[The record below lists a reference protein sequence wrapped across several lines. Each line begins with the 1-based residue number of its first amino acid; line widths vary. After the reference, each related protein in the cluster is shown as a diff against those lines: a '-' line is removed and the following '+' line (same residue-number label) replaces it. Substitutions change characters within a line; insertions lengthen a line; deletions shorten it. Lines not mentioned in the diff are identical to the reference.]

1 MCNISTLTEGHPKM
15 YQKFCC
21 ILLGFHKVFIFSF
34 LIEITKCYECI
45 WDICTLLFALLFSGK
60 YNGKDIQLSNC
71 PTVVL
76 FVYKASGER
85 IIFYNHICIE
95 YASICMNLPSE
106 YNGKCNIKCN
116 RIRAEVQLQTGSGR
130 TMATVQLFAT
140 FPHTLSIQ
148 ILLIRPIGRLA
159 RWSVGPS
166 GPSSPSGPAQ
176 IITNLHFLHSG

>member
-1 MCNISTLTEGHPKM
+1 
-15 YQKFCC
+15 
-21 ILLGFHKVFIFSF
+21 
-34 LIEITKCYECI
+34 
-45 WDICTLLFALLFSGK
+45 
-60 YNGKDIQLSNC
+60 
-71 PTVVL
+71 
-76 FVYKASGER
+76 
-85 IIFYNHICIE
+85 
-95 YASICMNLPSE
+95 MNLPSE